1 MTVCPAKLSGSPFP
15 SVGCSQDRGLLALE
29 GLCRVGGG
37 GGWCGGGGGWGA
49 GRGRGCH
56 LGCCC
61 LLCFLLP
68 PLFALPPS

>member
-29 GLCRVGGG
+29 GLCRVGGRL
-37 GGWCGGGGGWGA
+37 GA